1 MQSKLPGTYLE
12 VFEMATIREGDKGVL
27 LVVDVQVGV
36 MQGTWNAPQII
47 DNINL
52 AVEKARAQGI
62 PVIWV
67 QHADEDLVYG
77 SPEWQ
82 LVPELSPAEGDLHIY
97 KNYNS
102 SFEETSLE
110 ETLAE
115 LGASHIALAGAATNW
130 CIRATAYG
138 ALDRGYD
145 LTLIKDAHTTETMEY
160 RDGTI
165 IEAEHIVRELNNAMT
180 WLGYPG
186 RSNSTASAGELDF
199 QPLK

>member
-1 MQSKLPGTYLE
+1 
-12 VFEMATIREGDKGVL
+12 MAAIREGNKAAL
-27 LVVDVQVGV
+27 LIVDVQVGV
-36 MQGTWNAPQII
+36 VQEAWNMAQVV

-52 AVEKARAQGI
+52 AVEKARAGDV
-62 PVIWV
+62 PVMWV
-67 QHADEDLVYG
+67 QHADEELIYG

-82 LVPELSPAEGDLHIY
+82 LVPQLSPAEGDWRIDKH
-97 KNYNS
+97 YNS
-102 SFEETSLE
+102 SFEETSLDE
-110 ETLAE
+110 IMAD
-115 LGASHIALAGAATNW
+115 LGIAHIILAGAATNW
-130 CIRATAYG
+130 CIRATAYA

-186 RSNSTASAGELDF
+186 RSNRTASAGELDF

>member
-62 PVIWV
+62 PIIWV
-67 QHADEDLVYG
+67 QHADEDLAYG

-82 LVPELSPAEGDLHIY
+82 LVPELSPAEKDLHIY

-115 LGASHIALAGAATNW
+115 LGTSHIALAGAATNW

-145 LTLIKDAHTTETMEY
+145 LTLIKDAHTTESVEY

-165 IEAEHIVRELNNAMT
+165 IEAEHIIRELNNAMT
-180 WLGYPG
+180 WLDYPG
-186 RSNSTASAGELDF
+186 RFNSTASAGEIDF
-199 QPLK
+199 LILE